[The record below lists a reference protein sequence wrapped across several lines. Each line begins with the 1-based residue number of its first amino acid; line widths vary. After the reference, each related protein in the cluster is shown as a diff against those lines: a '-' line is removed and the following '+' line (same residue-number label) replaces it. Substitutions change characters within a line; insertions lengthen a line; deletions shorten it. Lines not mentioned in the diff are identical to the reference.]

1 MTISKSQI
9 NHKKLKIHKSQN
21 KKSQLNKKINKKLPI
36 NQYNNQ
42 KYKNQ
47 KKDLN

>member
-1 MTISKSQI
+1 MTINKSKI
-9 NHKKLKIHKSQN
+9 
-21 KKSQLNKKINKKLPI
+21 QLNKKINKKLPI